1 MRNSFL
7 IALMAIIGIC
17 PLKGQNHDIH
27 IYLNNGDIHSFFY
40 DRADSITFNTSN
52 EQCIWTT
59 DSIYSVNISEIDSI
73 SFGGRKLPVS
83 FYEENFAGWSDVL
96 FCNNGMVAFHADKT
110 ENEPERSLVLLPDDT
125 YGIIFSYALYDDN
138 SNPYIITFNNDVIY
152 ISEDENGSPTYT
164 VIQGD
169 SLIYRID
176 SISSDTSTNSYFAR
190 RAWGD
195 NTWPRRLVGIGNMIA
210 GGLGIVSGSALFAV
224 SLAAAPE
231 TLGVSAVGMIAGG
244 VTIKSGRDLIMS
256 GFTTTFI
263 PAAKSYKGLDNYSR
277 KAIATSAFDEGI
289 GKAVTSKEGQE
300 FLKDCLPDQAKKY
313 IYMPKGRDWSSWI
326 FWAGISLS
334 AIDAFWGETIT
345 KADRMKAIFDKG
357 NVITGI
363 AKNITPYSATVRGY
377 ISPELTYGENGESID
392 VEYGVT
398 IKGNGEIY
406 NKKFNNE
413 HGGLIE
419 FDIDFLTPGCEYTY
433 FTYIWNTTDAVLRFG
448 EYKTFTTLS
457 LPTAETGDHTE
468 PTKTSTT
475 VTCNYNNIPKDA
487 ECGVEYFWNNDYG
500 SIVVDATDGQQTIT
514 LSNLFP
520 GTKYQYRAYVKAYGQ
535 TFYGKKEEF
544 TTESVLCTVTLTD
557 FKVIH
562 SQHKTRGFEN
572 EGVYYDYSFRASVTA
587 TLETE
592 EPLFIKEWGYV
603 YEDPYKNKKEI
614 PLKSFGTTYTDSS
627 YAYYRNTPNS
637 TARLYGYVYIVGS
650 DKPIYGEVND
660 FPLNYYSPV
669 ATTGECNDNDD
680 HSVTI
685 TCTYENVQEGGICG
699 IEFKWDGGSMK
710 HEIGLVNGVR
720 EEIINGLSQGVSYNY
735 RAYIEVE
742 GETFY
747 GEWMYFKKA
756 TKAPELTGTWKCTII
771 DWTESVME
779 EPILEFSSNGDVKIS
794 GSSQTPENIIG
805 KWSGS
810 EDGSVSIY
818 FSYIETYGRTSFYY
832 SEYYSGKVDVF
843 SNPSVIEGNVKRI
856 TNVTGSPGLSS
867 NNTFIMRRM

>member
-1 MRNSFL
+1 MRNSIL

-52 EQCIWTT
+52 EQCIWTA
-59 DSIYSVNISEIDSI
+59 DSTYTVNINEIDSI
-73 SFGGRKLPVS
+73 TIGERELPLA
-83 FYEENFAGWSDVL
+83 FYKEDFAGWSDVL
-96 FCNNGMVAFHADKT
+96 FCKNGAMVFHAEKT
-110 ENEPERSLVLLPDDT
+110 NSESERSLMFLPDDE
-125 YGIIFSYALYDDN
+125 YGVICSYARYNDN
-138 SNPYIITFNNDVIY
+138 SFPVVMTFNDDVY
-152 ISEDENGSPTYT
+152 FLSEQGNGLLSAT
-164 VIQGD
+164 VVQGD

-176 SISSDTSTNSYFAR
+176 SIDGKGYYDMSRRGIRRSWSENNGVRNFVAISDILLGLTQSVSGGF
-190 RAWGD
+190 
-195 NTWPRRLVGIGNMIA
+195 VIIGSIPIGSMQGGAA
-210 GGLGIVSGSALFAV
+210 GGIMFLGGVKNVQDGLNTIFVPAV
-224 SLAAAPE
+224 SSSTGVDNYTERVIFAAGQEAC
-231 TLGVSAVGMIAGG
+231 T
-244 VTIKSGRDLIMS
+244 
-256 GFTTTFI
+256 
-263 PAAKSYKGLDNYSR
+263 KGLMSEKGREYLI
-277 KAIATSAFDEGI
+277 K
-289 GKAVTSKEGQE
+289 V
-300 FLKDCLPDQAKKY
+300 
-313 IYMPKGRDWSSWI
+313 MPKGAKNFLEKPKETPKWTSYL
-326 FWAGISLS
+326 FVGELTLKSL
-334 AIDAFWGETIT
+334 DAAFGETVA
-345 KADRMKAIFDKG
+345 KADRAVMHYLKW
-357 NVITGI
+357 NVETGI

-413 HGGLIE
+413 NGGLIE
-419 FDIDFLTPGCEYTY
+419 FDVDFLTPGCEYTY

-475 VTCNYNNIPKDA
+475 VTCTYNNIPEDA

-520 GTKYQYRAYVKAYGQ
+520 GTKYHYRAYVKAYGQ

-818 FSYIETYGRTSFYY
+818 FSYIETYGKTSFYY

-856 TNVTGSPGLSS
+856 TNVTWSPGLSS
-867 NNTFIMRRM
+867 NNAFIMRRM